1 LVINSKKAQAEE
13 QRQKEGKTIP
23 ASEQRLEGYPLVNNY
38 ISGTTFGNA
47 FTQIFVNGNSRE
59 TIFELVFDNQ
69 NAGNTMLSNAAAGE
83 WYGNATLPGL
93 VSVGSAITDDAN
105 TTDNRTIFQKVNK
118 MLDARLY
125 MNLNNSRVS
134 KMVYRTFSIDA
145 SSTTP
150 NVVYRDAY
158 SYAKINNVKH
168 WYNGSN
174 WIIYRLSDIMLLK
187 AEALCQLMRE
197 GTDAATVA
205 YNDNIARQAFTL
217 ANVVNKR
224 SYCVVDLSTT
234 KDTLEFKDYQTT
246 AALENLV
253 MRERQCELMFEGKRW
268 YDLVRRSLRDGK
280 TDVLREAIG
289 RRTGPNSTLA
299 KNFFGNANTWEWAIF
314 WPYNYEELIVNKKL
328 KANPAYGDGNTS
340 NIE

>member
-1 LVINSKKAQAEE
+1 
-13 QRQKEGKTIP
+13 
-23 ASEQRLEGYPLVNNY
+23 
-38 ISGTTFGNA
+38 
-47 FTQIFVNGNSRE
+47 
-59 TIFELVFDNQ
+59 
-69 NAGNTMLSNAAAGE
+69 
-83 WYGNATLPGL
+83 
-93 VSVGSAITDDAN
+93 
-105 TTDNRTIFQKVNK
+105 
-118 MLDARLY
+118 
-125 MNLNNSRVS
+125 
-134 KMVYRTFSIDA
+134 
-145 SSTTP
+145 
-150 NVVYRDAY
+150 
-158 SYAKINNVKH
+158 
-168 WYNGSN
+168 
-174 WIIYRLSDIMLLK
+174 MLLK

-234 KDTLEFKDYQTT
+234 KDTLEFKDYQTK